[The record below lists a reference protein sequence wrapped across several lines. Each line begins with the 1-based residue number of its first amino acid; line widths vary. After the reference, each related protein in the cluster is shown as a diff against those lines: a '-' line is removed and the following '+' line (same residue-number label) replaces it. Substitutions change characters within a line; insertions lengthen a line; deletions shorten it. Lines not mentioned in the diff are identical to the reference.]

1 MDLSQEKCVPC
12 SLGTEPLNEDEIK
25 SFMDL
30 VDDQWIVDNNGHL
43 FRKFKFKDFAQAL
56 DFTNKVGK
64 VAETEGHHPDIFLAW
79 GKVEVTLFT
88 HKIKGLSDND
98 FILASK
104 IDKLV

>member
-1 MDLSQEKCVPC
+1 MDLSKEKCVPC
-12 SLGTEPLNEDEIK
+12 SLGTEPLSEEEIK

-30 VDDQWIVDNNGHL
+30 VSNDWIVDSSGHL

-56 DFTNKVGK
+56 NFTNELGK
-64 VAETEGHHPDIFLAW
+64 IAETEGHHPDIFLAW
-79 GKVEVTLFT
+79 GKVEITLFT

-98 FILASK
+98 FILAAK